1 MMQNTSN
8 NSNNDS
14 SSAHNGS
21 ESNEVL
27 IRVQATPNPSAWK
40 FVLDRLVLTEGKAT
54 YSTIDEAAPNLL
66 ASSLFQ
72 IDGVRQVHFF
82 QNVITVT
89 HQFDY
94 DSESI
99 QEQVSAVI
107 RTRINMH
114 NPNQTPLDE
123 KKVLR
128 QNLSPDLQKIEEI
141 LDRTIR
147 PGLQG
152 DGGDIEVVKY
162 EENKVYVSYQ
172 GACGTCPSST
182 TGTLMAI
189 EGILKDEFNPAV
201 EVIPL

>member
-1 MMQNTSN
+1 MSN
-8 NSNNDS
+8 QD
-14 SSAHNGS
+14 
-21 ESNEVL
+21 VL

-40 FVLDRLVLTEGKAT
+40 FVLDRAVLNDGKAT
-54 YSTIDEAAPNLL
+54 YSNIQEAAPNPL
-66 ASSLFQ
+66 ANSLFQ

-94 DSESI
+94 DGEKLQDQI
-99 QEQVSAVI
+99 CAVI
-107 RTRINMH
+107 QTRMAIH
-114 NPNQTPLDE
+114 NPNQTVLDD
-123 KKVLR
+123 KKIAR
-128 QNLSPDLQKIEEI
+128 ANLSPELQQIEEI

-152 DGGDIEVVKY
+152 DGGDIDVIKY
-162 EENKVYVSYQ
+162 EENKVYVLYQ

-189 EGILKDEFNPAV
+189 EGILRDEFNPSV
-201 EVIPL
+201 EVVPL